1 MDRFSKQA
9 DSAHAA
15 LEQQFKS
22 SMTHL
27 SEAVV
32 SIVKLLSLPA
42 SQVTASALGSR
53 LALLLSSLRAH
64 RAHAMA
70 LGALVEDSHDVVA
83 YIEGLGN
90 LRATV
95 GHWLTIH
102 AAQPRMIYV
111 EVKDFE
117 AQCWS
122 TLGMGMVL
130 LDSAKSDDLTLSG
143 ALSSRFHHWWAT
155 EHSRPAFLA
164 R

>member
-1 MDRFSKQA
+1 MS
-9 DSAHAA
+9 
-15 LEQQFKS
+15 
-22 SMTHL
+22 HL
-27 SEAVV
+27 SEAVE
-32 SIVKLLSLPA
+32 SILKLLSLPA

-64 RAHAMA
+64 RAYAIQ
-70 LGALVEDSHDVVA
+70 LGALVDDPQDLVA
-83 YIEGLGN
+83 YMEGLSN

-95 GHWLTIH
+95 AQWLTIH

-130 LDSAKSDDLTLSG
+130 LDNAKSEDQTLSG
-143 ALSSRFHHWWAT
+143 ALPSRFHHWWAV